1 MRTRS
6 LLALGFVLALSLG
19 SIAQQPRPQVRS
31 TTAEFQLIGVRL
43 FDSGARVVSLY
54 GSPDDI
60 FGITMGGG
68 GSGGPGGGGPGGG
81 GGGGGASGGGGG
93 GGGNGPA
100 AGAASGTSVVNYPDV
115 IGDPFNMGTGNARQ
129 FRPGEEDGRDNR
141 GGGGGNLSPAGDDG
155 GGANPGGGG
164 GANAGGE
171 QSSRVT
177 LTRWVYKRQNAHY
190 AFIFDKFNRVVQIE
204 ALGVKDTRVRT
215 RKGMGFG
222 NTVQQLIQKYGAP
235 DAYEVGG
242 QHIVLRF
249 LVKDRVAFRL
259 SRLRAN
265 DKHRVTGVVIAAA
278 KS

>member
-6 LLALGFVLALSLG
+6 VLTLGFVLALTLG
-19 SIAQQPRPQVRS
+19 SIAQQPRPQVRN
-31 TTAEFQLIGVRL
+31 TNAEFQLIGVRL
-43 FDSGARVVSLY
+43 YDTGTRVVSLY

-60 FGITMGGG
+60 FGLTLGSGDSGGGPAG
-68 GSGGPGGGGPGGG
+68 GSGGGPGSGGG
-81 GGGGGASGGGGG
+81 GGGGGA
-93 GGGNGPA
+93 GPA
-100 AGAASGTSVVNYPDV
+100 AGSASGTTVTNYPDV
-115 IGDPFNMGTGNARQ
+115 VGDPFNMGTSNFRQ
-129 FRPGEEDGRDNR
+129 FRPGDDEGSRDGR
-141 GGGGGNLSPAGDDG
+141 GGGGGGSNLSPAGAPDNGQGSG
-155 GGANPGGGG
+155 GGAG
-164 GANAGGE
+164 GA

-190 AFIFDKFNRVVQIE
+190 AFVFDKFNRVVQIE
-204 ALGVKDTRVRT
+204 ALGINDKRVKT

-242 QHIVLRF
+242 QHIVVRF

-259 SRLRAN
+259 SRLKAN
-265 DKHRVTGVVIAAA
+265 DKHRVTGVVIAAG